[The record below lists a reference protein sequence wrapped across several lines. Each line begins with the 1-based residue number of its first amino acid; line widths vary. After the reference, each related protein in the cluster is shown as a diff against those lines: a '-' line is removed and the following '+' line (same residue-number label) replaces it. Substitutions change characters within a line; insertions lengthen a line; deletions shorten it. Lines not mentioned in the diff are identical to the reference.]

1 MDVKHLFR
9 SLCGVV
15 CLAVGAYAGQL
26 DSSGYLSTPFGTS
39 YEYFESTIDIDFPMT
54 PGTTQAVELRSTFPD
69 IDFGPNGFNMLSAT
83 AYLTAFGDV
92 NNTEFLMVHQSDN
105 AGSYGYQY
113 FVGTG
118 FSTGAPVIE
127 YGSFAFDTPTTDR
140 AWAPIEDA
148 TYFGTAATVPEPTN
162 LAIQSIMALIAWTL
176 RRGISG

>member
-1 MDVKHLFR
+1 MYLQR
-9 SLCGVV
+9 LIISLAILIVGVGCV
-15 CLAVGAYAGQL
+15 TAGQL
-26 DSSGYLSTPFGTS
+26 NSSGYLSTPFGTS

-69 IDFGPNGFNMLSAT
+69 IDFGPSGFNMLSAT

-105 AGSYGYQY
+105 VGSYGYQY

-118 FSTGAPVIE
+118 FSTGLPVIE

-148 TYFGTAATVPEPTN
+148 SYLSAATVPEPGTAIMS
-162 LAIQSIMALIAWTL
+162 LAALAACIL
-176 RRGISG
+176 RRGSRR